1 MIYIA
6 LIIGLFAFIF
16 LATWSHWAVI
26 AYLVGITL
34 FLRYWIKKRKAK
46 ND

>member
-6 LIIGLFAFIF
+6 IIIGVFAFIF

-26 AYLVGITL
+26 AYLAGIAIL
-34 FLRYWIKKRKAK
+34 LRYWIKKQKEK